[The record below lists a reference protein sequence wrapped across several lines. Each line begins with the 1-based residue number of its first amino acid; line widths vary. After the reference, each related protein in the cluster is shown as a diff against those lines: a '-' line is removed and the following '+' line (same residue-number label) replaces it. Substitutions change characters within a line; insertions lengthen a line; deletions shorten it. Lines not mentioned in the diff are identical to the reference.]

1 MVYGSDEPFLIR
13 FLNKLSSEKEYNS
26 TAQKLELIWMFLKS
40 FSFDFVLATER
51 VKPLDLWPYH
61 TGYSCIF
68 LFWLLLHLLEAWS
81 LDDSTA
87 VPCCDLPFSESSW
100 SLYHMRMV
108 DVLISGVT
116 EYNLGVY
123 VMYGV
128 LDKSLQQA
136 HDIHKSL
143 NLSFLFKFLLRFH
156 IS

>member
-1 MVYGSDEPFLIR
+1 M
-13 FLNKLSSEKEYNS
+13 
-26 TAQKLELIWMFLKS
+26 
-40 FSFDFVLATER
+40 
-51 VKPLDLWPYH
+51 
-61 TGYSCIF
+61 C
-68 LFWLLLHLLEAWS
+68 
-81 LDDSTA
+81 
-87 VPCCDLPFSESSW
+87 
-100 SLYHMRMV
+100 MV